1 MSDID
6 TLEQACREETAGLS
20 RLLALLQ
27 EEQTLLIAGRLDGL
41 ETLAQQKKGVLAEL
55 EPLGRLRA
63 EWLQR
68 AGVDN
73 RPSLL
78 LLLADHP
85 AAAAAWLE
93 LESVLGQ
100 AQAVNRL
107 NGGFIDDRLKN
118 TELAL
123 TTLTTA
129 AASTLAYGRD
139 GSRPTVPVGGRHLGS
154 A

>member
-1 MSDID
+1 MSDVE
-6 TLEQACREETAGLS
+6 TLEQACREEAAGLS
-20 RLLALLQ
+20 RLLVLLQ

-41 ETLAQQKKGVLAEL
+41 EALAQQKALVLEAL
-55 EPLGRLRA
+55 AVSGRTRADCLRDA
-63 EWLQR
+63 GIVDR
-68 AGVDN
+68 AGLMA
-73 RPSLL
+73 R
-78 LLLADHP
+78 LADHP
-85 AAAAAWLE
+85 AAITAWLE
-93 LESVLGQ
+93 LETQLVQ

-123 TTLTTA
+123 TTLTSA

-139 GSRPTVPVGGRHLGS
+139 GSRPAVPVGGRHLGS